1 MPIFPVRTGIGGD
14 GNEKWCCLIPSY
26 SSLLSNFKV
35 QGSGFRVQGCGGG
48 FAASIY
54 GAMPESSIQS
64 QQPPFQ
70 MGVYLEPLRGFVLTP
85 AYGRSSKLSLY
96 LQPPMAALSLI
107 RLTYFSNL
115 SLSSC
120 SEM

>member
-1 MPIFPVRTGIGGD
+1 MRGLWLIDGSYVYKAGKSFQADDPTHEKRGID
-14 GNEKWCCLIPSY
+14 YKKL
-26 SSLLSNFKV
+26 
-35 QGSGFRVQGCGGG
+35 
-48 FAASIY
+48 AT
-54 GAMPESSIQS
+54 
-64 QQPPFQ
+64 PFQ

>member
-1 MPIFPVRTGIGGD
+1 MGLTVRFRAVESVGRNISQGITLSKRSNGSP
-14 GNEKWCCLIPSY
+14 NLVSNPHFKW
-26 SSLLSNFKV
+26 
-35 QGSGFRVQGCGGG
+35 
-48 FAASIY
+48 
-54 GAMPESSIQS
+54 
-64 QQPPFQ
+64 
-70 MGVYLEPLRGFVLTP
+70 GVYLEPLRGFVLTP